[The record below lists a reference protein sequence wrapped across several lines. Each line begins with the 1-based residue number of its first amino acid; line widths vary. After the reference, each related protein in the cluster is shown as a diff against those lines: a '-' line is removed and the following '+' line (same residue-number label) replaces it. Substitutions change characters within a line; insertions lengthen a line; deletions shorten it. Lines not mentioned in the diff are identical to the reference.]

1 MRSVENENQTDPIVH
16 SLVAVI
22 FIGISI
28 FILAQPN
35 YWAEQFAGAD
45 FAGYGEL
52 IHEVVNLAW
61 SVPGAMVFGIAGLVL
76 LFSSLLTRNE

>member
-1 MRSVENENQTDPIVH
+1 MRPTHSENQTDPIVH

-35 YWAEQFAGAD
+35 YWTEQFAGAD

-52 IHEVVNLAW
+52 IREVINLAW
-61 SVPGAMVFGIAGLVL
+61 SVPGALVFGVAGLVL